1 MIISSASRHS
11 VHRGDAHGKAHECRR
26 LFSNSIKGR
35 KQFFCRDNIFL
46 FCWVLFMFFINLL
59 HQVEQGLRAE
69 ALLAGFRL

>member
-1 MIISSASRHS
+1 MLMEKPTNVGVCFQIASK
-11 VHRGDAHGKAHECRR
+11 GE
-26 LFSNSIKGR
+26 NS
-35 KQFFCRDNIFL
+35 FFCRDNIFL